1 MSKLSRL
8 QAKLVKVQARIAEI
22 EAKYDGIIDLK
33 GYASGN
39 QVGPGATL
47 QDFGV
52 VSREYRQLLA
62 MEESLEDRID
72 DLQTA
77 ANSGSYV
84 TSIRRPS

>member
-1 MSKLSRL
+1 MSKLTRL
-8 QAKLVKVQARIAEI
+8 SARLVKVQARIAEI

-39 QVGPGATL
+39 QAGPGATL

-72 DLQTA
+72 EIQNGENTGSMVA
-77 ANSGSYV
+77 AF
-84 TSIRRPS
+84 RRPS